1 MAQGPFHNIESN
13 QLLGLTLITRQL
25 PVCAQSNPIL
35 PRYTGSIEDKL
46 GYGGGTAAHL
56 EDLVLQQRASQ
67 RARSK
72 LVAKVRWL
80 GSG

>member
-1 MAQGPFHNIESN
+1 M
-13 QLLGLTLITRQL
+13 
-25 PVCAQSNPIL
+25 
-35 PRYTGSIEDKL
+35 PRYTGSVEDKL